1 MLKEIYFELE
11 NKKLI
16 TDSRIIE
23 IAYVHGLVEIQND
36 DYDSIR
42 DYAKSCKGIV
52 REIEHPSVKQCIING
67 DKFHAV
73 KIFYDTHPDIGLKE
87 SRDIINE
94 MEEVLREEGKL

>member
-1 MLKEIYFELE
+1 MLKEIYFELV

-16 TDSRIIE
+16 TSSKLVE
-23 IAYVHGLVEIQND
+23 IAYVHSLVEIPND
-36 DYDSIR
+36 DYDRIR
-42 DYAKSCKGIV
+42 DYAKTCEGIV

-87 SRDIINE
+87 SRDIVNE
-94 MEEVLREEGKL
+94 MEEALREEGKL

>member
-1 MLKEIYFELE
+1 MLNEIYFELE

-16 TDSRIIE
+16 TGSRIIE
-23 IAYVHGLVEIQND
+23 IAYVHVEIQND

-42 DYAKSCKGIV
+42 DYAKSCKGVV
-52 REIEHPSVKQCIING
+52 REIEHPSVKQCIIND

-87 SRDIINE
+87 ARDIVNE
-94 MEEVLREEGKL
+94 MEEALREEGKL